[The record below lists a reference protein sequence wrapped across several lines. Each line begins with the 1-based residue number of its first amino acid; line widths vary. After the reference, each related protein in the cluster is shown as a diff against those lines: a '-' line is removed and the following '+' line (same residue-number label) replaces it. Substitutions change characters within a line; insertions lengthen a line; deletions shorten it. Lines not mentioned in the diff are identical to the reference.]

1 MTISKNHQFNTI
13 SYATILV
20 TLGIVFGD
28 IGTSP
33 LYVMRAIL
41 GEKEISTMLVYGGI
55 SSIFWTLTLQ
65 TTIKYVL
72 ITLKADNQGEG
83 GIFSLYQLVKKYGK
97 NLVIPT
103 VIGSCTLLA
112 DGIITPAI
120 SVTSAIEGFAKITPN
135 IPTVPIVITIISIL
149 FFFQRFGTQ
158 KIGFAFGPMMF
169 IWFGMMFVFG
179 AIQISYHPDI
189 ITALNPIYTLQ
200 FITHSFP
207 VTVAGIQTSIHGF
220 WLLGAVF
227 LCTTGAEALYSDLG
241 HVGEKNIKISWIFV
255 KICLVVNYLG
265 QASWL
270 THTGIKNLTTEN
282 PFFEIIPQWFLIPS
296 IIIATFAAIIASQ
309 ALISGSFTLINE
321 AVNLDLWPKIGIRQP
336 SEIKGQTYIP
346 SINIILWAGCV
357 LVVLYFKDSV
367 HMEAAYG
374 LAITL
379 TMLMTTVLLFFFLRY
394 KLKWNSSLVNIIIGL
409 FFIIEFSFFIAN
421 LTKFTDG
428 GIITLLISGIFMMI
442 MYFIYN
448 GKRQTNSFTKYTS
461 LENYT
466 DLLNSLSI
474 DKTIPKY
481 ASHLIYLTKTQTQ
494 EKIEKKIMNS
504 IFSTTPKRADVYWFL
519 HLNYVNSPF
528 TLEYKIKEIVDNKI
542 IKLDI
547 NIGFRITPKCEYY
560 FKQIIKELV
569 ESNELDLS
577 LVDDNI
583 LKYNSKPDFKFV
595 IIKNFISIENDFSF
609 FEDLKLKMYFML
621 KKIGISD
628 ENYFGLD
635 KNDVITEEVPL
646 FLQKPKRVKLKRLE
660 NA

>member
-1 MTISKNHQFNTI
+1 MVKNDQLSRISFA
-13 SYATILV
+13 SILV

-41 GEKEISTMLVYGGI
+41 GNKEINTLLVYGAI
-55 SSIFWTLTLQ
+55 SSIFWTLTFQ
-65 TTIKYVL
+65 TTFKYVF

-135 IPTVPIVITIISIL
+135 IPTVPIVITIISVL

-158 KIGFAFGPMMF
+158 KIGSAFGPV
-169 IWFGMMFVFG
+169 MFVWFTMMLIFG
-179 AIQISYHPDI
+179 LIQISYHPDI
-189 ITALNPIYTLQ
+189 ITALNPKYTWQ

-207 VTVAGIQTSIHGF
+207 ITIGGIETQIHGF
-220 WLLGAVF
+220 WLLGGVF

-241 HVGEKNIKISWIFV
+241 HVGEKNIKVSWIYV

-270 THTGIKNLTTEN
+270 THTGIRNLTTEN
-282 PFFEIIPQWFLIPS
+282 PFFEIIPNWFLIPS
-296 IIIATFAAIIASQ
+296 ILIATLAAIIASQ

-346 SINIILWAGCV
+346 SINLILWLGCI
-357 LVVLYFKDSV
+357 LVVLYFKDS
-367 HMEAAYG
+367 HRMEAAYG

-379 TMLMTTVLLFFFLRY
+379 TMLMTTILLMFFLRY
-394 KLKWNSSLVNIIIGL
+394 KLKWNGILVNLIIGT

-428 GIITLLISGIFMMI
+428 GVISLLISGIFMLI

-448 GKRQTNSFTKYTS
+448 GKRETNILTKYTD
-461 LENYT
+461 LENYIE
-466 DLLNSLSI
+466 LLNALSV
-474 DKTIPKY
+474 DKNIPKY
-481 ASHLIYLTKTQTQ
+481 ASHLIYLTKTQMQ
-494 EKIEKKIMNS
+494 EKIEKKIINS

-519 HLNYVNSPF
+519 HINYVNSPF
-528 TLEYKIKEIVDNKI
+528 TLEYKVNEILDNKI

-569 ESNELDLS
+569 ESKELDLA
-577 LVDDNI
+577 LVDDNTS
-583 LKYNSKPDFKFV
+583 KYNTKPEFKFV
-595 IIKNFISIENDFSF
+595 LIKSFLSIENDFSF

-621 KKIGISD
+621 KKMGVSD

-646 FLQKPKRVKLKRLE
+646 FLQKPKRVKLKRLF
-660 NA
+660 NS

>member
-1 MTISKNHQFNTI
+1 MKSEQLNKITFAS
-13 SYATILV
+13 ILV

-41 GEKEISTMLVYGGI
+41 GNKEINTLLVYGGI
-55 SSIFWTLTLQ
+55 SAIFWTLTFQ
-65 TTIKYVL
+65 TTIKYVY
-72 ITLKADNQGEG
+72 ITLRADNQGEG

-97 NLVIPT
+97 LLVIPT

-120 SVTSAIEGFAKITPN
+120 SVTSAIEGFDKIIPHL
-135 IPTVPIVITIISIL
+135 PTVPIVITIISIL

-158 KIGFAFGPMMF
+158 KIGIIFGPVMF
-169 IWFGMMFVFG
+169 IFFTMIFIFG

-189 ITALNPIYTLQ
+189 ITALNPVYMFQ
-200 FITHSFP
+200 FIAHPFP
-207 VTVAGIQTSIHGF
+207 VTIAGLETHIYGF

-241 HVGEKNIKISWIFV
+241 HVGEKNIKVSWVYV

-282 PFFEIIPQWFLIPS
+282 PFFEIVPHWFLIPS
-296 IIIATFAAIIASQ
+296 ILIATLAAIIASQ

-321 AVNLDLWPKIGIRQP
+321 AVNLDLWPKIAIRQP

-346 SINIILWAGCV
+346 SINLILWAGCI
-357 LVVLYFKDSV
+357 LVVLYFKDSSR
-367 HMEAAYG
+367 MEAAYG

-379 TMLMTTVLLFFFLRY
+379 TMMMTTILLFFFLRY
-394 KLKWNSSLVNIIIGL
+394 KLKWNKFLINIVIGL
-409 FFIIEFSFFIAN
+409 FFTIEFSFFIAN
-421 LTKFTDG
+421 LTKFSDG
-428 GIITLLISGIFMMI
+428 GAISIFISGIFMVV
-442 MYFIYN
+442 MYSIYN
-448 GKRQTNSFTKYTS
+448 GKKQTNVFTKYINLDS
-461 LENYT
+461 YI
-466 DLLNSLSI
+466 DLLNTLSN
-474 DKTIPKY
+474 DKNIPKY
-481 ASHLIYLTKTQTQ
+481 AAHLIYLTKTQTP
-494 EKIEKKIMNS
+494 EKIEERVMNS

-528 TLEYKIKEIVDNKI
+528 TLEYKVKEILDNKI

-560 FKQIIKELV
+560 FKQIIRELV
-569 ESNELDLS
+569 ESNELDMN
-577 LVDDNI
+577 LVKDNTSI
-583 LKYNSKPDFKFV
+583 YNPKPDFKFV
-595 IIKNFISIENDFSF
+595 LIKNFISIENEFSF
-609 FEDLKLKMYFML
+609 FEELKLKLYFTFKNL
-621 KKIGISD
+621 GITD

-635 KNDVITEEVPL
+635 KSDVITEEIPL
-646 FLQKPKRVKLKRLE
+646 FFQKPKRLKLKRLL
-660 NA
+660 NN